1 MPVIVVLVPVIVVLV
16 AVIVVL
22 MPVVVVLVP
31 VIVAAVI
38 LFFFTPPLRATGAY
52 RGGTAEQKQEHPDS
66 HFPMA
71 HAPKEHAR
79 SGYANCLCI
88 TPTARAPVHS
98 QRNESAHRV

>member
-71 HAPKEHAR
+71 HAAGAPKGTR
-79 SGYANCLCI
+79 S
-88 TPTARAPVHS
+88 
-98 QRNESAHRV
+98 

>member
-71 HAPKEHAR
+71 HAAGAPNKEHALVGIR
-79 SGYANCLCI
+79 QLPLYYANCPRPCALS
-88 TPTARAPVHS
+88 T
-98 QRNESAHRV
+98 

>member
-71 HAPKEHAR
+71 HAAGARAKEHALV
-79 SGYANCLCI
+79 GICQLPLYYANCPRPCALS
-88 TPTARAPVHS
+88 T
-98 QRNESAHRV
+98 

>member
-38 LFFFTPPLRATGAY
+38 LFSFTPPLRATGAY

-71 HAPKEHAR
+71 HAAGSAKEHALGIR
-79 SGYANCLCI
+79 QLPLYYANCPRPCALS
-88 TPTARAPVHS
+88 T
-98 QRNESAHRV
+98 